1 MKRAIEL
8 VKKMLKENKHDHLQ
22 SILETIHTEA
32 TLEYVLKR
40 LEEELYSEP
49 STIFKCNC
57 VTFKD
62 AFVELEILQDNLFI
76 SCSNK
81 TGNSYNKVMLSYED
95 IEKLKQFLN
104 EWDS

>member
-8 VKKMLKENKHDHLQ
+8 VKKMLKENKHDPLQ
-22 SILETIHTEA
+22 SISETIHTEA

-40 LEEELYSEP
+40 LEKEKPVVIATEL
-49 STIFKCNC
+49 KCGC
-57 VTFKD
+57 ACYQD
-62 AFVELEILQDNLFI
+62 AFVVFEVLQD
-76 SCSNK
+76 SMYVACSSKDGSKTNK
-81 TGNSYNKVMLSYED
+81 IMLKYED